1 MFAPAPEYVAQ
12 PRIPLVPVMSS
23 GGGMK
28 FKAESALCEQIRK
41 LTIWSK
47 ESLLLSAGQ
56 EKERRRRR
64 VHGTSEDQ
72 GVIVVA
78 CGAT

>member
-1 MFAPAPEYVAQ
+1 VCGEVAEYRWQ
-12 PRIPLVPVMSS
+12 PGIPLVPVMASAN
-23 GGGMK
+23 GVK

-41 LTIWSK
+41 LAIWWK

-64 VHGTSEDQ
+64 VRGTS
-72 GVIVVA
+72 
-78 CGAT
+78 